1 MANRTD
7 YGGVRARF
15 FDGPFSSLATPA
27 DKPSCACRQREYKK
41 LQMYTTRLEIGEYG
55 VSGEAS
61 SNASL
66 HADDGAR

>member
-1 MANRTD
+1 MATRTD
-7 YGGVRARF
+7 YGVSEHASSMSL
-15 FDGPFSSLATPA
+15 FSSPATMA

-41 LQMYTTRLEIGEYG
+41 LQMYSTRSESGEYG